1 MNKAVLITGATKGL
15 GRECSLVFARA
26 GYVVVG
32 TYKSDAAAAELLRSQ
47 LQTEGATF
55 SIIQTDASAPSEAL
69 WTVPEILNASS
80 LVLIN
85 NACPGFNPEPMH
97 RVPWSVVEKQLDIGL
112 KGAWLASQAL
122 IPRMAKLKGGTI
134 VNVLTTAVEG
144 LPPKGFS
151 PYVIGKHA
159 LRGMTLAL
167 ASEFSSRGVRVFSV
181 SPGFMDT
188 SFTKAW
194 DSRLRGAIASSEGRS
209 STPSD
214 AAERILQLVESL
226 EISAIGEDH
235 PI

>member
-1 MNKAVLITGATKGL
+1 MKKAVLITGATKGL
-15 GRECSLVFARA
+15 GRETCLVFARA
-26 GYVVVG
+26 GYDVVG
-32 TYKSDAAAAELLRSQ
+32 TYKLDSAAADRLRSE
-47 LQTEGATF
+47 LQTEGGAF
-55 SIIQTDASAPSEAL
+55 NIVQTDASEPSDEL
-69 WTVPEILNASS
+69 WKAPEITNASS

-85 NACPGFNPEPMH
+85 NACPVFNPEPMH
-97 RVPWSVVEKQLDIGL
+97 RVPWSQVQRQLEIGL

-134 VNVLTTAVEG
+134 VNVLTTAVQG

-151 PYVIGKHA
+151 AYIIGKHA

-167 ASEFSSRGVRVFSV
+167 ATEFASRGVRVFSV

-194 DSRLRGAIASSEGRS
+194 DSRLRGAIASSEARNS
-209 STPSD
+209 IPSN

-226 EISAIGEDH
+226 EIPAIGEDH

>member
-1 MNKAVLITGATKGL
+1 MNKAVLITGATKGM
-15 GRECSLVFARA
+15 GREICLAFARA
-26 GYVVVG
+26 GYVVIG
-32 TYKSDAAAAELLRSQ
+32 TYKSDSAAAEQLRSE
-47 LQTEGATF
+47 LQADGATF
-55 SIIQTDASAPSEAL
+55 NIIQTDAAEPSEEL
-69 WTVPEILNASS
+69 WKLPEIVNATS

-97 RVPWSVVEKQLDIGL
+97 RVLWSEVGKQLDIGL

-122 IPRMAKLKGGTI
+122 IPRMVRSKSGTI

-151 PYVIGKHA
+151 AYVIGKHA

-167 ASEFSSRGVRVFSV
+167 AAEFASRGVRVFSV

-194 DSRLRGAIASSEGRS
+194 DSRLRDAIASSDGRS
-209 STPSD
+209 SVPSD
-214 AAERILQLVESL
+214 AAQRILQLVESS
-226 EISAIGEDH
+226 EIPANGEDH